1 MISVL
6 VKNAQQA
13 LALKQQVI
21 DGGLVLHEDFTW
33 EYRPNPY
40 NGYNDIQYD
49 SLHTHP
55 EVRFIFRDP
64 GHETFFRMRFDLNS
78 VP

>member
-1 MISVL
+1 VIQVL

-13 LALKQQVI
+13 MDLKQRVL
-21 DGGLVLHEDFTW
+21 DAGLILHEDFTW
-33 EYRPNPY
+33 EYRPDPY
-40 NGYNDIQYD
+40 DGYDD

-64 GHETFFRMRFDLNS
+64 AQETFFRIKFE
-78 VP
+78 